1 MWFVWLGSPCD
12 PLQPLWS
19 CNSSGSCA
27 VSLGIGKVRVGEG
40 RAEVGADLTLL
51 PPFSVG
57 NGLGGVQVA
66 LKTLLCKQ
74 CSKAKCVF

>member
-1 MWFVWLGSPCD
+1 M
-12 PLQPLWS
+12 
-19 CNSSGSCA
+19 
-27 VSLGIGKVRVGEG
+27 SLGIGKVRVGEG